1 MKLTTKQIK
10 QLIKEELN
18 NVLEAK
24 GNRFVPTAGFDEDPE
39 IQKEFMKELEL
50 EGLTDMVLGSIFENF
65 LKEYKKELGYLKEL
79 PDPKDRM
86 EELGQILDMHEFE
99 EVFMVASKA
108 VANSETFSGWSTKD
122 YRSMYGDHPAGSV
135 TKQFAHQK
143 DMSVLAAK
151 VEEMILSDQYVKED
165 ISLIKSFLLD
175 LVGDKITSDGK
186 TYSLDLVRTPEH
198 LSQAFELWRSLTG
211 K

>member
-10 QLIKEELN
+10 QIIKEELS
-18 NVLEAK
+18 NVLETK
-24 GNRFVPTAGFDEDPE
+24 QELPLAGFDEDPE
-39 IQKEFMKELEL
+39 IQEEFMKELDL
-50 EGLTDMVLGSIFENF
+50 EGLTEIVLGSIFEN
-65 LKEYKKELGYLKEL
+65 LLDEYKQELGYLKQL

-86 EELGQILDMHEFE
+86 EELEQILDMNEFG
-99 EVFMVASKA
+99 EVFMVAAKA
-108 VANSETFSGWSTKD
+108 VSNSKTFSGWTKKD
-122 YRSMYGDHPAGSV
+122 YRSMYGTHPAGSV
-135 TKQFAHQK
+135 SKDFAHQK

-165 ISLIKSFLLD
+165 ISLIKPFLLD
-175 LVGDKITSDGK
+175 LVGDKITFDGK

>member
-10 QLIKEELN
+10 QIIKEELS
-18 NVLEAK
+18 NVLETK
-24 GNRFVPTAGFDEDPE
+24 QELPLAGFDEDPE
-39 IQKEFMKELEL
+39 IQEEFMKELDL
-50 EGLTDMVLGSIFENF
+50 EGLTEIVLGSIFEN
-65 LKEYKKELGYLKEL
+65 LLDEYKQELGYLKQL

-86 EELGQILDMHEFE
+86 EELEQVLDMNEFG
-99 EVFMVASKA
+99 EVFMVAAKA
-108 VANSETFSGWSTKD
+108 VSNSKTFSGWTKKD
-122 YRSMYGDHPAGSV
+122 YRSMYGTHPAGSV
-135 TKQFAHQK
+135 SKDFAHQK

-165 ISLIKSFLLD
+165 ISLIKPFLLD
-175 LVGDKITSDGK
+175 LVGDKITFDGK